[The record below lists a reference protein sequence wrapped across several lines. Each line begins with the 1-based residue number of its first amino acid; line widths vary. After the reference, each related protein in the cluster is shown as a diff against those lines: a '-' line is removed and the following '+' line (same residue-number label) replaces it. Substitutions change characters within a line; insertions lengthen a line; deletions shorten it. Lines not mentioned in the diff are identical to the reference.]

1 MRVTLDTAILVR
13 TNVKATGPAKELLK
27 TIERSGSVLVLSA
40 FLIREVGRVL
50 KYPRIQSVYRL
61 TDADIQQH
69 IEYLQSLGEIVVPA
83 EGPPIILKCSDDDPV
98 VYTALAGAADV
109 ICTVDRHFYE
119 PNVLQFCSRY
129 GSGSWTTWNCS
140 VPFDRR
146 PDRRA
151 LKARTI
157 P

>member
-1 MRVTLDTAILVR
+1 MRITLDTAILVR

-50 KYPRIQSVYRL
+50 KYPRIQSVYQL
-61 TDADIQQH
+61 TDADIQEH
-69 IEYLQSLGEIVVPA
+69 IEYLESLGEIVAPA
-83 EGPPIILKCSDDDPV
+83 EGPPIVLKCPDDDPV

-129 GSGSWTTWNCS
+129 GIRIMDDVELLRILRQET
-140 VPFDRR
+140 
-146 PDRRA
+146 
-151 LKARTI
+151 
-157 P
+157 

>member
-1 MRVTLDTAILVR
+1 MRMTLDTAILVR

-27 TIERSGSVLVLSA
+27 TIERSGSVIVLSA

-83 EGPPIILKCSDDDPV
+83 EGPPI
-98 VYTALAGAADV
+98 AGTRCAAG
-109 ICTVDRHFYE
+109 C
-119 PNVLQFCSRY
+119 
-129 GSGSWTTWNCS
+129 
-140 VPFDRR
+140 RR
-146 PDRRA
+146 
-151 LKARTI
+151 
-157 P
+157 

>member
-1 MRVTLDTAILVR
+1 MRITLDTAILVR

-27 TIERSGSVLVLSA
+27 TIERSGSVIVLSA

-83 EGPPIILKCSDDDPV
+83 EGPPIIL
-98 VYTALAGAADV
+98 T
-109 ICTVDRHFYE
+109 
-119 PNVLQFCSRY
+119 QMSR
-129 GSGSWTTWNCS
+129 
-140 VPFDRR
+140 R
-146 PDRRA
+146 
-151 LKARTI
+151 
-157 P
+157 

>member
-1 MRVTLDTAILVR
+1 MRITLDTAILVR

-27 TIERSGSVLVLSA
+27 TIERSGSVIVLSA

-83 EGPPIILKCSDDDPV
+83 EGPPIIL
-98 VYTALAGAADV
+98 TQM
-109 ICTVDRHFYE
+109 F
-119 PNVLQFCSRY
+119 
-129 GSGSWTTWNCS
+129 
-140 VPFDRR
+140 RR
-146 PDRRA
+146 
-151 LKARTI
+151 
-157 P
+157 

>member
-1 MRVTLDTAILVR
+1 MRITLDTAILVR

-27 TIERSGSVLVLSA
+27 TIERSGSVIVLSA

-83 EGPPIILKCSDDDPV
+83 EGPPIILKCPDDDPV

-129 GSGSWTTWNCS
+129 GIRIMDD
-140 VPFDRR
+140 VE
-146 PDRRA
+146 
-151 LKARTI
+151 LLRTLRQEA
-157 P
+157 

>member
-1 MRVTLDTAILVR
+1 VARAGFKL
-13 TNVKATGPAKELLK
+13 NHYQATGPEKELLK
-27 TIERSGSVLVLSA
+27 TIE
-40 FLIREVGRVL
+40 
-50 KYPRIQSVYRL
+50 RIQSVYRL

-83 EGPPIILKCSDDDPV
+83 EGPPIILKCPDDDPV

-129 GSGSWTTWNCS
+129 GIRIMDD
-140 VPFDRR
+140 VELLRILR
-146 PDRRA
+146 QE
-151 LKARTI
+151 I
-157 P
+157 

>member
-1 MRVTLDTAILVR
+1 MRITLDTAILVR

-83 EGPPIILKCSDDDPV
+83 EGPPIIL
-98 VYTALAGAADV
+98 T
-109 ICTVDRHFYE
+109 
-119 PNVLQFCSRY
+119 QMSR
-129 GSGSWTTWNCS
+129 
-140 VPFDRR
+140 R
-146 PDRRA
+146 
-151 LKARTI
+151 
-157 P
+157 

>member
-1 MRVTLDTAILVR
+1 MRITLDTAILVR

-50 KYPRIQSVYRL
+50 KYPRIQSVYQL
-61 TDADIQQH
+61 TDADIQEH
-69 IEYLQSLGEIVVPA
+69 IEYLESLGEIVAPA
-83 EGPPIILKCSDDDPV
+83 EGPPIVLKCPDDDPV

-119 PNVLQFCSRY
+119 PNVLEFCSRY
-129 GSGSWTTWNCS
+129 GIRIMDD
-140 VPFDRR
+140 VELLRILR
-146 PDRRA
+146 QE
-151 LKARTI
+151 I
-157 P
+157 